1 MLKRITIAL
10 LMVSLSA
17 MSAQAA
23 AGLGPYDLR
32 LPTVEQEKA
41 APFPAVWRLAQVGAA
56 QQAQQPP
63 ARVYSMADGMMEGE
77 MYAERIGTGGNFAV
91 GLLCGTLVGLI
102 GTGLCWAL
110 TGPASMSRMQY
121 QAMEGKGSDY
131 RLGFETG
138 FAKKSKSRK
147 RGAALGGGLL
157 GTLAFL
163 VLYLNSQ

>member
-32 LPTVEQEKA
+32 LPTVEQEKD
-41 APFPAVWRLAQVGAA
+41 APFPAVWRLAQV
-56 QQAQQPP
+56 AQQPPAATP

>member
-1 MLKRITIAL
+1 MLKKITIAL

-32 LPTVEQEKA
+32 LPTVEQERSSR
-41 APFPAVWRLAQVGAA
+41 FPAVWRLAQVA
-56 QQAQQPP
+56 QPSA
-63 ARVYSMADGMMEGE
+63 ARVYTMSDGMLEGE
-77 MYAERIGTGGNFAV
+77 MYAERVGTGGNFAV

-102 GTGLCWAL
+102 GTGICYFL

-121 QAMEGKGSDY
+121 QDIEGKGSDY
-131 RLGFETG
+131 RFGFETG

-157 GTLAFL
+157 GSLIGVAII
-163 VLYLNSQ
+163 LNSQ

>member
-17 MSAQAA
+17 MSAQAT

-32 LPTVEQEKA
+32 LPTVEQERS
-41 APFPAVWRLAQVGAA
+41 APFPAVWRLAQV
-56 QQAQQPP
+56 AQQPP
-63 ARVYSMADGMMEGE
+63 ARIYSMADGMMEGE
-77 MYAERIGTGGNFAV
+77 MYAERVGTGGNFAV
-91 GLLCGTLVGLI
+91 GLLCGALVGLI
-102 GTGLCWAL
+102 GTGICYAL

-147 RGAALGGGLL
+147 RGAALGGGQ
-157 GTLAFL
+157 G
-163 VLYLNSQ
+163 VI